1 MKFALL
7 AVMILGTI
15 IVAGCVD
22 NQTAPTT
29 TQQPNASS
37 NNSQPA
43 AQQQPK
49 TKQIAV
55 DSYNPRAVSIR
66 NVGNETIQAAEIA
79 LYVNGELKQCTWDSE
94 TMPPYTVRR
103 CSFSGDCLGGQKMLV
118 MGPDNL
124 AEIKC

>member
-1 MKFALL
+1 MRLQLL
-7 AVMILGTI
+7 LILPVIGI
-15 IVAGCVD
+15 FLVAGCVA

-29 TQQPNASS
+29 
-37 NNSQPA
+37 
-43 AQQQPK
+43 QQPK

-79 LYVNGELKQCTWDSE
+79 VYANGELKQCDWDSE
-94 TMPPYTVRR
+94 TMPPYAVRR
-103 CSFSGDCLGGQKMLV
+103 CSFSGDCMGGQTMLI

-124 AEIKC
+124 VQIRC

>member
-1 MKFALL
+1 ML
-7 AVMILGTI
+7 ILSVIGI
-15 IVAGCVD
+15 FLVAGCVA
-22 NQTAPTT
+22 NQTAPT

-55 DSYNPRAVSIR
+55 DSYNLHAVSIR
-66 NVGNETIQAAEIA
+66 NVGNETIQMAEIA
-79 LYVNGELKQCTWDSE
+79 VYVNGDLKQCTWDSE

-103 CSFSGDCLGGQKMLV
+103 CSFSGDCEGGQKILV
-118 MGPDNL
+118 MGPENL